1 MQNLLTLVVLS
12 SAVAALAMLAKS
24 NLVHPLLSAALMFAA
39 AVLPFFAWVT
49 IKFVV

>member
-24 NLVHPLLSAALMFAA
+24 NLVHPLLSAALMFAL
-39 AVLPFFAWVT
+39 AVLPFFAWDI